1 MIRILYLIFVGILL
15 SSCAAVDIVAPDRSY
30 FSQGTRY
37 VVHDLKGNE
46 RGNILLKY
54 TNKSFQ
60 GDLVYRSYEKEISN
74 YLIQNGFRTTTDEN
88 EADYLGYINYG
99 FVSDQKEKNI
109 IDTTIKGKSVYFE
122 TQNLEITNPT
132 RIMFKGKY
140 GYERSLTFRMYDLNK
155 DNSNGILILDSK
167 LTSKGSCNKLGEMR
181 ELLTTM
187 MFKNFPGKNEEVEK
201 ITIPQINFTGC

>member
-1 MIRILYLIFVGILL
+1 MSG
-15 SSCAAVDIVAPDRSY
+15 CTAVDIIAPDRTY
-30 FSQGTRY
+30 FIQGTRY

-46 RGNILLKY
+46 RGNIILKS

-60 GDLVYRSYEKEISN
+60 GDLIYRSYEKEISN

-99 FVSDQKEKNI
+99 FVSDQKEKQI
-109 IDTTIKGKSVYFE
+109 IDTTFKGKSIYFE
-122 TQNLEITNPT
+122 TQNLELVNPT
-132 RIMFKGKY
+132 RIMFKGRY

-155 DNSNGILILDSK
+155 DSSKGILVLDSK

-181 ELLTTM
+181 ERFTAM
-187 MFKNFPGKNEEVEK
+187 MFKNFPGKNDKIEQ
-201 ITIPQINFTGC
+201 ITIPGINLSGC

>member
-1 MIRILYLIFVGILL
+1 MIRSLYLVLVVVFL
-15 SSCAAVDIVAPDRSY
+15 SGCAAVDIVAPDRSY

-74 YLIQNGFRTTTDEN
+74 YLLQNGFKTVTEEN
-88 EADYLGYINYG
+88 NADYVGYINYG
-99 FVSDQKEKNI
+99 FVSNQKEKNI
-109 IDTTIKGKSVYFE
+109 IDTSIKNKSIYFE
-122 TQNLEITNPT
+122 SQNLEITNPT
-132 RIMFKGKY
+132 RIMFKGRY
-140 GYERSLTFRMYDLNK
+140 GYERSLTFRLYDLNK
-155 DNSNGILILDSK
+155 DNQNGVLILDSK
-167 LTSKGSCNKLGEMR
+167 LTSKGICNKIGELR
-181 ELLTTM
+181 QDLTAM
-187 MFKNFPGKNEEVEK
+187 MFKNFPGKNDKVEK